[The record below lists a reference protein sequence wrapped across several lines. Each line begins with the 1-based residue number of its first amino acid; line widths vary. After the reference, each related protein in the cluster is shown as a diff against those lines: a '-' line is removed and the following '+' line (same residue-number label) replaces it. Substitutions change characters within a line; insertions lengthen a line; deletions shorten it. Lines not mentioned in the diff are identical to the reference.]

1 MNPQDRDEIKRAV
14 AEAVTETGV
23 LTDAEVRRIV
33 KEAVRETL
41 LRAGIDPD
49 DSTRIADDLRYV
61 REWRMTTD
69 AIKSKSILT
78 LVGLLVTGL
87 AAALWLGFKAL
98 VAVRVGN

>member
-1 MNPQDRDEIKRAV
+1 MNSQDRDEIKRAV

-49 DSTRIADDLRYV
+49 DSRGISDDLRYV
-61 REWRMTTD
+61 REWRATTD
-69 AIKSKSILT
+69 TIKNKGILA
-78 LVGLLVTGL
+78 LVGLMVSG
-87 AAALWLGFKAL
+87 L
-98 VAVRVGN
+98 VAVIWLGLKAAIHK

>member
-1 MNPQDRDEIKRAV
+1 MNHSEREEIKKAV

-41 LRAGIDPD
+41 LRSGIDPD
-49 DSTRIADDLRYV
+49 DAKAISDDLRYV
-61 REWRMTTD
+61 REWRATTD
-69 AIKSKSILT
+69 AIKSKSILA
-78 LVGLLVTGL
+78 LVGLVVTGL

-98 VAVRVGN
+98 VSSQGH